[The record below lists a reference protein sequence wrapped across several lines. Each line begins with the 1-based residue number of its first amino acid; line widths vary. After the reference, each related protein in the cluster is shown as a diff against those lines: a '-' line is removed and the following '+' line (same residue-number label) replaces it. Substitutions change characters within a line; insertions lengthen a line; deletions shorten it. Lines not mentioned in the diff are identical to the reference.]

1 MLMQL
6 GHVVVYVDAFQMIWD
21 GVAKKNI
28 FAISI
33 WKYMHWDYKV
43 AIFKCES
50 FHSWGVGLPL
60 FILEM
65 EPQSKRSCKTFE

>member
-21 GVAKKNI
+21 RVAKKNI

-33 WKYMHWDYKV
+33 
-43 AIFKCES
+43 
-50 FHSWGVGLPL
+50 
-60 FILEM
+60 
-65 EPQSKRSCKTFE
+65 

>member
-33 WKYMHWDYKV
+33 
-43 AIFKCES
+43 
-50 FHSWGVGLPL
+50 
-60 FILEM
+60 
-65 EPQSKRSCKTFE
+65 